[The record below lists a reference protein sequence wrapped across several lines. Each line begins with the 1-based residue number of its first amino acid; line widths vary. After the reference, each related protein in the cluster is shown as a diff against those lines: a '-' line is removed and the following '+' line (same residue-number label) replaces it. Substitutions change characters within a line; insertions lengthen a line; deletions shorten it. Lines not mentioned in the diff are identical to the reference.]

1 MAIDFDELIHR
12 QLESDTLDY
21 KAHQSWSE
29 MNAAARG
36 KFIRHLAAFAN
47 TDGGCL
53 VVGVGEDASGCPCDY
68 TGLTEEETRSFDPS
82 AVGAY
87 INRCVEPP
95 IDFSLERPLV
105 RGKRYA
111 VFVVKPFTTLPHV
124 CTKSVDNELQSGVF
138 YIRTKDA
145 SSRPAHRAIEMHRLV
160 QRALRNQRE
169 LLAKMLRGILYETRS
184 VEIGEDNPPPLADS
198 AEDVFSS
205 SLAYFRRRRSPRPD
219 VANMLLVFS
228 VSIEG
233 DSEFKEEALRD
244 AGNAA
249 AGEGDFIAP
258 AEVKQANQTNVALRY
273 LSPDSP
279 RMFQLF
285 RRGDLWLA
293 EYLPTENDEIP
304 VKLLAERIFGFCRF
318 VGRYYAG
325 LDREDSHLMLG
336 VELSELA
343 GKVIRSDDRSF
354 AAYAPQ
360 IRTTAARRAED
371 INGTVAGC
379 AARRLWSVGSDFG
392 LPDAALKEIDTRIA
406 AHFGEKAR

>member
-21 KAHQSWSE
+21 KAHQAWNE
-29 MNAAARG
+29 MSAVARG

-47 TDGGCL
+47 TGGGCL

-82 AVGAY
+82 SVGAY

-111 VFVVKPFTTLPHV
+111 VFVVNPFTTLPHV
-124 CTKSVDNELQSGVF
+124 CTRSVENELQTGVF

-184 VEIGEDNPPPLADS
+184 AEPGEENPPPLADT
-198 AEDVFSS
+198 AEDVFAS
-205 SLAYFRRRRSPRPD
+205 SLAYFRRRRAPRPG
-219 VANMLLVFS
+219 VGSILLVFS
-228 VSIEG
+228 VGIE
-233 DSEFKEEALRD
+233 DDTEFPDEALRD

-249 AGEGDFIAP
+249 AGEGNFITAT
-258 AEVKQANQTNVALRY
+258 EVKRANRSNVALRY

-285 RRGDLWLA
+285 RSGNLWFA
-293 EYLPTENDEIP
+293 EYLTCENDEIP
-304 VKLLAERIFGFCRF
+304 VELLAERIFGFCRF
-318 VGRYYAG
+318 AGRYYSG
-325 LDREDSHLMLG
+325 LGRGNAHLMLG

-343 GKVIRSDDRSF
+343 GKVIKSEGQSF
-354 AAYAPQ
+354 SAYAPQ
-360 IRTTAARRAED
+360 IRATAARTAAD
-371 INGTVAGC
+371 INGHVAGC
-379 AARRLWSVGSDFG
+379 AARLLWSVGSDFG
-392 LPDAALKEIDTRIA
+392 LPDSVLKDIDTRVA
-406 AHFGEKAR
+406 ARFGGTSR